1 MIGLFCRSAIILDTP
16 DGSSYI
22 SPIKERS
29 LTDSDLEKGD
39 YQQMSLPL
47 SNVRILDLTL
57 IMAGPYCTL
66 ILGDL
71 GAEVIKIEKPGIG
84 ESSREMPPHFFE
96 DQSAYFI
103 AMNRNKKS
111 MTLDLKSEAGKKIF
125 YDLAR
130 VSDVVIDNFRPGV
143 VGKLGMDF
151 ESLKKINPR
160 IICCSISGY
169 GQTGPFKDRP
179 AFDLV
184 IQARGGIMSYTGEP
198 GQMPVR
204 MGAPMGDLSGGVFA
218 SQGIL
223 AALYQREKTG
233 RGQRV
238 DISLVDCQ
246 TSLLTYRAQFY
257 LVGKEIARP
266 VGSGHVSAHPIR
278 AFLTKTFSI
287 VIDANTES
295 IFAEL
300 CEAIGKPDMSSDKK
314 FNSRESRLKNKE
326 ELYTILEKAFLE
338 KTGEEWLEILEK
350 RIPIAPINTIDKAL
364 SDPQTLS
371 RNMVVDVEYEN
382 NKKLKII
389 GNPIKM
395 SEIEHE
401 TFKRP
406 PYLGEHNEEILTG
419 ILNYSPEQVK
429 ELKNQKVI

>member
-1 MIGLFCRSAIILDTP
+1 
-16 DGSSYI
+16 
-22 SPIKERS
+22 
-29 LTDSDLEKGD
+29 
-39 YQQMSLPL
+39 MSLPL
-47 SNVRILDLTL
+47 SGVRILDLTL

-96 DQSAYFI
+96 GQSAYFI

-111 MTLDLKSEAGKKIF
+111 MTLDLKSEEGKRVF
-125 YDLAR
+125 HDLAR
-130 VSDVVIDNFRPGV
+130 KSDVVIDNFRPGV
-143 VGKLGMDF
+143 VKKLGVDF
-151 ESLKKINPR
+151 DTLKAMNPR

-169 GQTGPFKDRP
+169 GQTGPFRDRP

-218 SQGIL
+218 AHGIL

-233 RGQRV
+233 RGQRI

-257 LVGKEIARP
+257 LVGNEIAQP

-278 AFLTKTFSI
+278 AFRTKTFDV

-300 CEAIGKPDMSSDKK
+300 CDAIGRPEMARDGK
-314 FNSRESRLKNKE
+314 FNSRENRLKNKE
-326 ELYTILEKAFLE
+326 ELYAILEKAFLG
-338 KTGEEWLEILEK
+338 KTGEEWLGLLEK

-364 SDPQTLS
+364 ADPQTLS
-371 RNMVVDVEYEN
+371 RNMVVEIDYGN
-382 NKKLKII
+382 NKKLKIL

-395 SEIEHE
+395 SEVEQE
-401 TFKRP
+401 VFKRP
-406 PYLGEHNEEILTG
+406 PYLGEHTEEILREL
-419 ILNYSPEQVK
+419 LNYSPEQIEAVK
-429 ELKNQKVI
+429 SGKVV